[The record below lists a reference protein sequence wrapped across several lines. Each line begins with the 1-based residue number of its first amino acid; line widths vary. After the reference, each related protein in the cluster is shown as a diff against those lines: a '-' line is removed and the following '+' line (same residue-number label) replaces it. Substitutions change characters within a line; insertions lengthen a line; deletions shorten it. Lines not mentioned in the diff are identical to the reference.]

1 MRKTKIVCTIGPAT
15 ESEEM
20 LEKMIQAGMNVAR
33 LNFSHGDH
41 EEQLRKIINIRKVSK
56 KLNKSIAIMLD
67 TKGPEIRCGNFENGS
82 VYFQKGDI
90 VEIVSEPTLGNHER
104 FYVNNKELF
113 FDVKIHDILLID
125 DGKIKVEVVDTN
137 GKDCFRIQFLTNGKV
152 SNKKGINAPDV
163 KLSMPYLS
171 KQDIEDIRFGCENNV
186 DIIALSFVRR
196 KEDILQVQD
205 LIENTFHHEKIDLMA
220 KIECQEAINNLDEII
235 DSANSIM
242 VARGDLGV
250 ELPIELVPNY
260 QKEII
265 LKSNAAGKPVVTA
278 THMMESMI
286 QNPMPTRAEASD
298 VANAIY
304 DGTDAIML
312 SGESTIGQ
320 YPVESVEYMNK
331 IALAVEKVDTYT
343 SRYGKFV
350 NSFMPMNLTQNDAI
364 GVCVCE
370 CSHSLPNVSAIF
382 AFTQTG
388 GTALRIA
395 KFRPDVPIY
404 ACTQNEST
412 KRKMQVCRGVES
424 LTCDYVKEISLWDQ
438 QAQALAK
445 QLKLPKGSTIILT
458 SGVGMDHGSTNTIR
472 LLQVK

>member
-20 LEKMIQAGMNVAR
+20 LEKMILAGMNVAR
-33 LNFSHGDH
+33 LNFSHGSH
-41 EEQLRKIINIRKVSK
+41 EEQLRKIVNIRKVSE
-56 KLNKSIAIMLD
+56 KLNKPIAIMLD
-67 TKGPEIRCGNFENGS
+67 TKGPEIRCGDFENGLVS
-82 VYFQKGDI
+82 FKKGDC
-90 VEIVSEPTLGNHER
+90 VTIVSEPILGNHEK

-113 FDVKIHDILLID
+113 LDVKVHDILLID
-125 DGKIKVEVVDTN
+125 DGKIRTEVTATN
-137 GKDCFRIQFLTNGKV
+137 KKDSFQIRFLTDGKI

-171 KQDIEDIRFGCENNV
+171 KQDIADIEFGCLHDV
-186 DIIALSFVRR
+186 DMIALSFVRR
-196 KEDILQVQD
+196 KEDILLVKD

-235 DSANSIM
+235 ETANSIM

-265 LKSNAAGKPVVTA
+265 RKSNAAGKPVVTA

-312 SGESTIGQ
+312 SGESTVGQ

-343 SRYGKFV
+343 SRYGKFI
-350 NSFMPMNLTQNDAI
+350 NSIMPSNLTQNDAI

-370 CSHSLPNVSAIF
+370 CSHSLKNVSAIF

-404 ACTQNEST
+404 ACTKYAST

-424 LTCDYVKEISLWDQ
+424 LTCDYVKEISLWDK
-438 QAQALAK
+438 QALELAH
-445 QLKLPKGSTIILT
+445 QLNLPIGSTIILT
-458 SGVGMDHGSTNTIR
+458 SGVGVDHGSTNTIR